1 MSKWIKI
8 FIAIFAITIC
18 NKSFS
23 QDFTSKVLFVNQNKL
38 YSESIFGKLLEALF
52 KKESLKLVEQNQKLT
67 KELQLEEQVLTDKR
81 ESTPPTDF
89 KFLAEEFNFR
99 VERVRRE
106 QKEKAEL
113 LSTRLEAERKY
124 FFKIVYPVLLKFVA
138 DNEAYGILDS
148 SVFIVA
154 NENLDIT
161 DSLINLINK
170 EIKEVPI
177 MRTERKN

>member
-8 FIAIFAITIC
+8 FVVIFSITIC

-23 QDFTSKVLFVNQNKL
+23 QDFTSKILFVNQNKL
-38 YSESIFGKLLEALF
+38 YSDSIFGKVLESLF
-52 KKESLKLVEQNQKLT
+52 KAESLKLVEQNQKLT

-81 ESTPPTDF
+81 GSTLLKDF

-106 QKEKAEL
+106 QKQKAEL
-113 LSTRLEAERKY
+113 LNTRLEAERKY
-124 FFKIVYPVLLKFVA
+124 FFKIVYPILLKFVA

-154 NENLDIT
+154 DENLDIT
-161 DSLINLINK
+161 DRLVNIINK

-177 MRTERKN
+177 METERKN

>member
-1 MSKWIKI
+1 MSKRIKI
-8 FIAIFAITIC
+8 FIAIFAITFC

-23 QDFTSKVLFVNQNKL
+23 EDFTSKVLFVNQNKL
-38 YSESIFGKLLEALF
+38 YSESIFGKLLESLF

-67 KELQLEEQVLTDKR
+67 KELQLEEQVLTDKW
-81 ESTPPTDF
+81 ESTPPKDF

-106 QKEKAEL
+106 QKEKADS
-113 LSTRLEAERKY
+113 LSARLEAERKY
-124 FFKIVYPVLLKFVA
+124 FFKIVYPILLKFVA

-154 NENLDIT
+154 DENLDIT
-161 DSLINLINK
+161 DRLVNIINK

-177 MRTERKN
+177 METERKN